1 MNRKYTRHDG
11 GSIRKFRKGGEVN
24 SPLPDLHHWPLA
36 LVLVILIRTLPL
48 IRLPRP
54 QKIFD
59 KVVRTTAIETFSV
72 EIVERLAVGQTV
84 AAVAEALEVC
94 IL

>member
-1 MNRKYTRHDG
+1 
-11 GSIRKFRKGGEVN
+11 
-24 SPLPDLHHWPLA
+24 
-36 LVLVILIRTLPL
+36 L